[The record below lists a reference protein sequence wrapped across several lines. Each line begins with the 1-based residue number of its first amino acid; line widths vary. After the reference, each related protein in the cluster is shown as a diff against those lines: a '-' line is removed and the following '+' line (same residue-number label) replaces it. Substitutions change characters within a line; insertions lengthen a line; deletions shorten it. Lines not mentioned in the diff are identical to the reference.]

1 MPEWLEDHRQCRA
14 KVTARRIHALP
25 HSPRRDKTAQKVDST
40 GLEPVTSRMRSRR
53 RLPTVLQT
61 HSIGRVDD
69 DGHTKAD
76 DGIASTKPIGANKG
90 QGKTKKETLDRDGT
104 RTHNPL
110 IRSQKS

>member
-1 MPEWLEDHRQCRA
+1 
-14 KVTARRIHALP
+14 
-25 HSPRRDKTAQKVDST
+25 
-40 GLEPVTSRMRSRR
+40 MRSRR

-61 HSIGRVDD
+61 HSIGRVGG